1 MPQPKQPA
9 EVDSEGIQDAVERLT
24 AEVRVLRD
32 VLDDIRTD
40 LQWAI
45 QNDRVIIIPL
55 HVPVPKAAAGDETAA
70 APAERRAAPPGQ
82 LF

>member
-1 MPQPKQPA
+1 MSASKRPA
-9 EVDSEGIQDAVERLT
+9 EGDSDALHDSIERLT
-24 AEVRVLRD
+24 DEVRVLRD
-32 VLDDIRTD
+32 VLDDLRTD

-55 HVPVPKAAAGDETAA
+55 HVPVPKAAADVPSVEKTS
-70 APAERRAAPPGQ
+70 APPGQ

>member
-1 MPQPKQPA
+1 MPSSKQPA
-9 EVDSEGIQDAVERLT
+9 EVDSEGIQDAVESLT

-45 QNDRVIIIPL
+45 QNDRVIIIPQCVL
-55 HVPVPKAAAGDETAA
+55 VAKAAADV
-70 APAERRAAPPGQ
+70 PAVDKTAAPPGQ

>member
-1 MPQPKQPA
+1 MSASKRPA
-9 EVDSEGIQDAVERLT
+9 EGDSDALYDSIERLT
-24 AEVRVLRD
+24 DEVRVLRD
-32 VLDDIRTD
+32 VLDELRTD

-55 HVPVPKAAAGDETAA
+55 HVPVPKAAAG
-70 APAERRAAPPGQ
+70 APGVEKTSAPPGQ